1 MSLTDRSRS
10 ASVLLFLLFFLLF
23 LTASVCLTVSVCLS
37 CLSIVCFY
45 GPCCLIQ
52 NWMDWINVVQNK
64 IASEVINSSHV
75 TRIQILNSERNIAS
89 KDRRI
94 KLYI

>member
-1 MSLTDRSRS
+1 M
-10 ASVLLFLLFFLLF
+10 
-23 LTASVCLTVSVCLS
+23 
-37 CLSIVCFY
+37 
-45 GPCCLIQ
+45 
-52 NWMDWINVVQNK
+52 VQNM